1 MIFHRKFTRTGALNP
16 ALRSHD
22 QLAATAAASPNGALE
37 REGSVSCCRISRPR
51 FVTCNALSVM
61 RSMLTGPNFIICA
74 GRDPRAGPKLF
85 PTYRPATPGASNR
98 FPATASSPRLAL
110 MPIDSTSAPAASRAA
125 DSPLAN
131 HDRTITGVVPST
143 PIPRGR
149 RAQDRKWPV
158 FVADFGPTPHGG
170 RKENYA

>member
-1 MIFHRKFTRTGALNP
+1 MIFRRKFTRTGALNP

-22 QLAATAAASPNGALE
+22 QLTAAAADSPNGALE

-110 MPIDSTSAPAASRAA
+110 REPAQVISDPRPSAGPRHNLSPNSIGANRGCCFSVFRFCIIAAGSLMTPPTTS
-125 DSPLAN
+125 D
-131 HDRTITGVVPST
+131 
-143 PIPRGR
+143 
-149 RAQDRKWPV
+149 
-158 FVADFGPTPHGG
+158 
-170 RKENYA
+170 

>member
-1 MIFHRKFTRTGALNP
+1 MIFRRKFTRTGALNP

-22 QLAATAAASPNGALE
+22 QLAATAADSPNGALE

-74 GRDPRAGPKLF
+74 GRDPHAGPKLF

-110 MPIDSTSAPAASRAA
+110 RDQRKSFRI
-125 DSPLAN
+125 
-131 HDRTITGVVPST
+131 
-143 PIPRGR
+143 RGR
-149 RAQDRKWPV
+149 VRARAINLSPNSIGANRGCFSV
-158 FVADFGPTPHGG
+158 FCFCIIAGGSLMTPPTTSD
-170 RKENYA
+170 